1 MRERRNDRKNLKRK
15 RIKKDEQ
22 EKKKENKR
30 IHKNNK
36 REGKLTEKEKG
47 YSKHINW
54 WPPDDREDCTHWEWS
69 TPHGPV
75 PAV

>member
-22 EKKKENKR
+22 EKKENKR